1 MRAAIS
7 RFSAEMERHLTAH
20 GEQWKDEPYTEC
32 SVNDLLETLMHQ
44 TAKLRVSVG
53 TRGRSRTPEE
63 LREATD
69 EVRKHAV
76 HVANYAMFIHDNLSL
91 GRAEPKGEVVEDAKT
106 E

>member
-7 RFSAEMERHLTAH
+7 RFSEEMERHLVAH
-20 GEQWKDEPYTEC
+20 GEQWKGEPYTEC

-44 TAKLRVSVG
+44 TAKLRSAVG
-53 TRGRSRTPEE
+53 VRGRSRTPEE

-91 GRAEPKGEVVEDAKT
+91 GRSVSKGDLA
-106 E
+106 